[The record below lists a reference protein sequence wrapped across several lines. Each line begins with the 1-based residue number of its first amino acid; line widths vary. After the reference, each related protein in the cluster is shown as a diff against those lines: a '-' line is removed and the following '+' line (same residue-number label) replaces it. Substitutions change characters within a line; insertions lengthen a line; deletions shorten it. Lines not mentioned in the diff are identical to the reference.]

1 MYEVLEFR
9 YEQLSI
15 KNLFRN
21 EEVFLFY
28 YPCFLLLKGI
38 DCLKHQEVAPFQKML
53 PLMNN
58 YN

>member
-28 YPCFLLLKGI
+28 YPCFLLLKRIAVFKTPGGSTFSKK
-38 DCLKHQEVAPFQKML
+38 CYL
-53 PLMNN
+53 
-58 YN
+58 

>member
-38 DCLKHQEVAPFQKML
+38 DCFKHQEVAPFQK
-53 PLMNN
+53 NATSDE
-58 YN
+58 